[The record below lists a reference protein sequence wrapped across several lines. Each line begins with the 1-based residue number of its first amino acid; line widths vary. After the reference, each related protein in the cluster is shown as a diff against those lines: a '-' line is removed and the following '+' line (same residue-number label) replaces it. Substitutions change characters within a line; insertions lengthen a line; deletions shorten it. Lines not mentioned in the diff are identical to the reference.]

1 MQEIWDF
8 NRMKNNNE
16 KGFALVLSLVLM
28 LAMSLMGGALIVI
41 SAGDH
46 SSNNQNDQ
54 YQQTFY
60 VAETALLEGER
71 WVLNQYLGPYVAGVR
86 DTSKRKL
93 PSNKKTSFNGI
104 MTLENYTNDGS
115 DNFIVK
121 FPGPA
126 GSSISTELEYF
137 MVDNTDICFKSFS
150 GAFDP
155 TTGLQSD
162 FKVVEDKDGNQGAI
176 SNNYGRLLRVSL
188 DSAGLDE
195 EKNEA
200 EKLKFFYYEYF
211 VTQIGAA
218 PFRGT
223 GSSIKKSA
231 TDTGNDGMAYR
242 VYGCGIRNG
251 AGLDPMVVNLE
262 SVIVLPK

>member
-1 MQEIWDF
+1 
-8 NRMKNNNE
+8 MKNNNE

-71 WVLNQYLGPYVAGVR
+71 WVLNQYLGPYVAGTR
-86 DTSKRKL
+86 DISKRKL
-93 PSNKKTSFNGI
+93 PSNQTTTFDGT
-104 MTLENYTNDGS
+104 MTRGNYDET
-115 DNFIVK
+115 
-121 FPGPA
+121 
-126 GSSISTELEYF
+126 GSSDDFTVEYPVGSGNSLTYS
-137 MVDNTDICFKSFS
+137 MADNEKICFKSFPGAVNPTS
-150 GAFDP
+150 GE
-155 TTGLQSD
+155 QSD
-162 FKVVEDKDGNQGAI
+162 FKVVEDFDKNQGAI
-176 SNNYGRLLRVSL
+176 SNNYGSLLSKSL
-188 DSAGLDE
+188 AINGSAE

-200 EKLKFFYYEYF
+200 QKLKFFYYEYF

-223 GSSIKKSA
+223 GASIKKSA

-242 VYGCGIRNG
+242 IYGCGIRNG

>member
-1 MQEIWDF
+1 MQGIWDF

-46 SSNNQNDQ
+46 SSNNQNDH

-93 PSNKKTSFNGI
+93 PVNQTTSFNGT
-104 MTLENYTNDGS
+104 MTLENYKIDASNRFTVNYTGGTSNTYD
-115 DNFIVK
+115 
-121 FPGPA
+121 
-126 GSSISTELEYF
+126 
-137 MVDNTDICFKSFS
+137 MVSNGDICFKSFR
-150 GAFDP
+150 GAINP
-155 TTGLQSD
+155 TSGLQTD
-162 FKVVEDKDGNQGAI
+162 FKVVEDSDGNQGAI
-176 SNNYGRLLRVSL
+176 SNNYGTLLRVSL
-188 DSAGLDE
+188 DANGLAE
-195 EKNEA
+195 EKNET
-200 EKLKFFYYEYF
+200 EKLKFFYYEFF

-223 GSSIKKSA
+223 GASIKKSA

-242 VYGCGIRNG
+242 IYGCGIRNG
-251 AGLDPMVVNLE
+251 AGLNPMVVNLE